1 MNGWLRTLPVCFWLL
16 LVCAASAGAQGAEG
30 WDRYL
35 DRPHG
40 PYRGQV
46 LDAETKAPLVGAV
59 VVALWRRDRVYP
71 FHITTEHYAVR
82 ETVTDSKGQFLL
94 TAKDVEEGAPRRTRR
109 PEFLIFSPGYG
120 MFPRRHTSP
129 TGFLG
134 EVFEGIGT
142 IVELPRIVGKEERL
156 TNLSSFGPHSLSEN
170 PHMELPQLIMAIDRE
185 RLALGLSPYPPPEK
199 Q

>member
-1 MNGWLRTLPVCFWLL
+1 MNGWVRMVTVGSWLM
-16 LVCAASAGAQGAEG
+16 LVCAGSAAAQKPEG

-35 DRPHG
+35 DRPRG

-46 LDAETKAPLVGAV
+46 LDAETKAPLAGAV

-82 ETVTDSKGQFLL
+82 ETVTDSEGRFVLA
-94 TAKDVEEGAPRRTRR
+94 AKDVEEGAPRQTRR
-109 PEFLIFSPGYG
+109 PEFLIFLPGYG
-120 MFPRRHTSP
+120 VFPRRHTSP

-134 EVFEGIGT
+134 EVFEGTGT
-142 IVELPRIVGKEERL
+142 IVELPRIAGKMDRL
-156 TNLSSFGPHSLSEN
+156 TNLSSFGPHSLSER
-170 PHMELPQLIMAIDRE
+170 PHTELPQLIEAINRE
-185 RLALGLSPYPPPEK
+185 RVALGLSPYPPQET

>member
-1 MNGWLRTLPVCFWLL
+1 MTGCFRMLVVCFWLL
-16 LVCAASAGAQGAEG
+16 FVCAASTGAQRPEG

-35 DRPHG
+35 DDHRG

-46 LDAETKAPLVGAV
+46 LDAETKAPLAGAV

-82 ETVTDSKGQFLL
+82 ETVTDPDGRFLL
-94 TAKDVEEGAPRRTRR
+94 EVRDLEEGAPRRTRR

-120 MFPRRHTSP
+120 VFPRRHTSP

-142 IVELPRIVGKEERL
+142 TVELPRVTGKAERL
-156 TNLSSFGPHSLSEN
+156 ENLSTFGPHSLSDN
-170 PHMELPQLIMAIDRE
+170 PHTDLPNLMMAINRE
-185 RLALGLSPYPPPEK
+185 RETLGLSPYPLPEK
-199 Q
+199 E

>member
-82 ETVTDSKGQFLL
+82 ETVTDSEGRFLL
-94 TAKDVEEGAPRRTRR
+94 EGKDVEEGAPRRIRR
-109 PEFLIFSPGYG
+109 PVFLIFLPGYG
-120 MFPRRHTSP
+120 SFPRLQSSP
-129 TGFLG
+129 TGFLRD
-134 EVFEGIGT
+134 VFERSET
-142 IVELPRIVGKEERL
+142 TVELPRLEGREDRL
-156 TNLSSFGPHSLSEN
+156 KNLDTFSPYSLSET
-170 PHMELPQLIMAIDRE
+170 PHQELPGLMRAVDEE
-185 RLALGLSPYPPPEK
+185 RVAVGLKPYPSPERR
-199 Q
+199 

>member
-1 MNGWLRTLPVCFWLL
+1 MTAWFRTVAVCSWTL
-16 LVCAASAGAQGAEG
+16 LVCAGWAAAQKPEG

-35 DRPHG
+35 DHPRG

-46 LDAETKAPLVGAV
+46 LDAETKAPLAGAV

-82 ETVTDSKGQFLL
+82 ETVTDSEGHFLL

-109 PEFLIFSPGYG
+109 PEFFIFLPGYG
-120 MFPRRHTSP
+120 VFPRRHTSP

-134 EVFEGIGT
+134 EVFEGTETMI
-142 IVELPRIVGKEERL
+142 ELPRIAGRAERL
-156 TNLSSFGPHSLSEN
+156 TNLSSFGPHSFSEK
-170 PHMELPQLIMAIDRE
+170 PHTELPQLMAAINRE
-185 RLALGLSPYPPPEK
+185 RAALGLSPYPPQDK